1 MKPASVVLLALAAC
15 NQAYDLVPTTLSDL
29 DGDGL
34 LDPEDNCPTIAND
47 DQADYDGDTV
57 GDACDNC
64 RIVANADQSA
74 LGDADALGDAC
85 DPHPTDDGDCL
96 VILDTFRDPSEVAMH
111 WRTVSDE
118 SSPDVRVETGRV
130 TITPA
135 ATPPVTGDGIAFLA
149 TDPEFQGV
157 LVDVIARGRLPVL
170 SVDADQHAQ
179 VSAVTNMSTLFDGN
193 KCMLRSP
200 KRPIAQPELN
210 GGLIGATQPLVPA
223 PVHDS
228 LLLRLSLD
236 DADPILRVRCR
247 IDYGVAASGG
257 ELNAQIRPVS
267 TGAPGV
273 LTTRDALELN
283 AVALSRFMPG
293 QACPAT
299 IVR

>member
-118 SSPDVRVETGRV
+118 SSPDVRVEPGRV

-149 TDPEFQGV
+149 TDSALQGAV
-157 LVDVIARGRLPVL
+157 IDVIARGRLPVL
-170 SVDADQHAQ
+170 SLDTAPRAQ
-179 VSAVTNMSTLFDGN
+179 VSAVTNMSTLFDGS

-200 KRPIAQPELN
+200 SRPIAQPEIN
-210 GGLIGATQPLVPA
+210 GILTGGSLPLVPE

-228 LLLRLSLD
+228 LLLQLAVLD
-236 DADPILRVRCR
+236 TPPVLDVRCR
-247 IDYGVAASGG
+247 VDYGVAAGG
-257 ELNAQIRPVS
+257 EHLNAQIRPDPS
-267 TGAPGV
+267 GAPGV
-273 LTTRDALELN
+273 FTTRDALELD
-283 AVALSRFMPG
+283 AIAFSRFMPG
-293 QACPAT
+293 ETCPAT

>member
-1 MKPASVVLLALAAC
+1 MKRVVLVLAVVAC
-15 NQAYDLVPTTLSDL
+15 NQTFDLEPTALTDS

-34 LDPEDNCPTIAND
+34 LDTEDNCPFVANV
-47 DQADYDGDTV
+47 DQHDLDADNV
-57 GDACDNC
+57 GDVCDNC
-64 RIVANADQSA
+64 MIVANPGQEAR
-74 LGDADALGDAC
+74 GDADALGDAC
-85 DPHPTDDGDCL
+85 DPHAASDGDCL
-96 VILDTFRDPSEVAMH
+96 LVVDLFRDPEQISAH
-111 WRTVSDE
+111 WRTLSDE
-118 SSPDVRVETGRV
+118 PSPDVHVEPGSV
-130 TITPA
+130 TITP
-135 ATPPVTGDGIAFLA
+135 TGDGIAFLA
-149 TDPEFQGV
+149 TDSDFQGV
-157 LVDVIARGRLPVL
+157 VVDVIVRGRLPVL
-170 SVDADQHAQ
+170 SMDADQHAQ
-179 VSAVTNMSTLFDGN
+179 VSAVSNLSTLFDGN